1 MFRRL
6 PHSSRGQWRTVYFSL
21 SMRFVLAL
29 MLLLVPLSLHAAL
42 TPEERAELERKLADV
57 EREIA
62 ANKAELAGKQA
73 ERQSLERDVAILD
86 GQVKEAQLEIRQR
99 NLAIQRL
106 TDGITDKE
114 AAIQILDRKVVEG
127 QTSVA
132 QMIRRTREIDDTTL
146 VELVLGG
153 SLSDLFVEIDNFQ
166 TVQEALDTAFKEMA
180 LARQDLADR
189 KEALFEQQQ
198 EEEELRQ
205 LQVLQQKSLQRAENE
220 KQDLVDLAKGEES
233 VYQRTI
239 AEQTKTANEIRA
251 RLFELRDSG
260 AIPFGKAYEYA
271 NEASA
276 ATGVRPAL
284 ILGVLAQESNLG
296 ENVGTGN
303 WQTDM
308 HPTRDRPVFKT
319 LMEELG
325 LNPDEQKVSKKPWYG
340 WGGAM
345 GPAQFIPS
353 TWVMYKDRIGQL
365 TGNNPPNPWDARTA
379 IFASALLMADNGA
392 DAGTRAS
399 ERLAA
404 LRYFAGWGNANKPA
418 YAFYGDGVMGLADKF
433 QKEIDVLEGR

>member
-1 MFRRL
+1 
-6 PHSSRGQWRTVYFSL
+6 
-21 SMRFVLAL
+21 MRFAL
-29 MLLLVPLSLHAAL
+29 VVCILFCAPLFVFAAL
-42 TPEERAELERKLADV
+42 TPEERAALEQELAEV

-62 ANKAELAGKQA
+62 QNKSVLAGKQA

-86 GQVKEAQLEIRQR
+86 SQVKEAQLEIRQR
-99 NLAIQRL
+99 NLAIKRL

-114 AAIQILDRKVVEG
+114 AAIKILDRKVAEG

-146 VELVLGG
+146 VELVLNG
-153 SLSDLFVEIDNFQ
+153 SLSDLFVEVDNFQ

-180 LARQDLADR
+180 IARKDLADR
-189 KEALFEQQQ
+189 KEALFTQQQ

-205 LQVLQQKSLQRAENE
+205 LQVLQQKALQRTEDE
-220 KQDLVDLAKGEES
+220 KQDLVRRAKGEET

-271 NEASA
+271 KEASEV
-276 ATGVRPAL
+276 TGVRPAL

-303 WQTDM
+303 WKTDM
-308 HPTRDRPVFKT
+308 HPTRDVPVFKT

-325 LNPDEQKVSKKPWYG
+325 LDPDAQKVSKKPWYG

-353 TWVMYKDRIGQL
+353 TWVMYKERIGEL
-365 TGNNPPNPWDARTA
+365 TGNKPPSPWDARTA
-379 IFASALLMADNGA
+379 IFASSLLMADNGA
-392 DAGTRAS
+392 DVGTRAS

>member
-1 MFRRL
+1 MEALCLTMYTINMRL
-6 PHSSRGQWRTVYFSL
+6 
-21 SMRFVLAL
+21 VLAL
-29 MLLLVPLSLHAAL
+29 LIVILIPSALHAAL
-42 TPEERAELERKLADV
+42 TPEERAQLEQELAEV

-62 ANKAELAGKQA
+62 QNKAALSGKQA

-86 GQVKEAQLEIRQR
+86 AQIKDAQLEIRQR
-99 NLAIQRL
+99 NLAIKRL

-114 AAIQILDRKVVEG
+114 AAIKILDTKVEQG
-127 QTSVA
+127 QVSMA

-146 VELVLGG
+146 VELILNG
-153 SLSDLFVEIDNFQ
+153 SLSDLFVEVDNFQ

-180 LARQDLADR
+180 IAREDLADR
-189 KEALFEQQQ
+189 KDALFMQQQ

-205 LQVLQQKSLQRAENE
+205 LQVLQQKSLQRSEDA
-220 KQDLVDLAKGEES
+220 KQQLVKAAKGEES

-239 AEQTKTANEIRA
+239 AEQTKTAGEIRA

-271 NEASA
+271 KEASA

-303 WQTDM
+303 WNDDM

-325 LNPDEQKVSKKPWYG
+325 LDPDTQRVSKKPWYG

-353 TWVMYKDRIGQL
+353 TWVMYKERIGEL
-365 TGNNPPNPWDARTA
+365 SGHNPPNPWDARTA

>member
-1 MFRRL
+1 MCI
-6 PHSSRGQWRTVYFSL
+6 
-21 SMRFVLAL
+21 L
-29 MLLLVPLSLHAAL
+29 MLLPLSLHAAL
-42 TPEERAELERKLADV
+42 TPEERAELEKQLSEV

-62 ANKAELAGKQA
+62 ANKSELAGKQA

-86 GQVKEAQLEIRQR
+86 AQIKDAQLAIKQR
-99 NLAIQRL
+99 NLAIKRL

-114 AAIQILDRKVVEG
+114 SAITILDKKVAEG
-127 QTSVA
+127 QVSVA

-146 VELVLGG
+146 VELVLNG
-153 SLSDLFVEIDNFQ
+153 SLSDLFVEVDNFQ

-180 LARQDLADR
+180 VARDDLAAR
-189 KEALFEQQQ
+189 KEALFTQQQ

-205 LQVLQQKSLQRAENE
+205 LQVLQQRALQRAEDE
-220 KQDLVDLAKGEES
+220 KQGLVKLAKGEEK

-271 NEASA
+271 QAASA

-325 LNPDEQKVSKKPWYG
+325 LDPDTQKVSKKPWYG

-353 TWVMYKDRIGQL
+353 TWVLYKDRIGQL
-365 TGNNPPNPWDARTA
+365 TGNTPPNPWDARTA

-392 DAGTRAS
+392 DEGTRAS

-404 LRYFAGWGNANKPA
+404 LRYFAGWGNAKKPA
-418 YAFYGDGVMGLADKF
+418 YAFYGDGVLGLADKF
-433 QKEIDVLEGR
+433 QKEIDVLEAR